1 MPRVSLAIVRSQR
14 RFHPPPTISGL
25 SLEAGLELRET
36 GLAHISCVFLAN
48 QRGITRIARPCG
60 SSPWFSTTDFANH
73 ASPPSGVPASHASS
87 VSPRIVLT
95 RHGRRRFAS
104 CTARRRRHRRPAQH
118 PASSALVP
126 AVTLTSWAQMA
137 RPSLRHQISDQE
149 PALLC
154 LSRQD
159 AGCVGGRARIGKQI
173 DDRSELG
180 GIEGHRT

>member
-95 RHGRRRFAS
+95 RPTWSTPIRFVYG
-104 CTARRRRHRRPAQH
+104 Q
-118 PASSALVP
+118 ASSSSSAGS
-126 AVTLTSWAQMA
+126 TSCQLGLGAGCDADELGADGEAIAAPSDQRPGARAPLPLAPGCRLRW
-137 RPSLRHQISDQE
+137 RPS
-149 PALLC
+149 P
-154 LSRQD
+154 
-159 AGCVGGRARIGKQI
+159 
-173 DDRSELG
+173 DRKAD
-180 GIEGHRT
+180 